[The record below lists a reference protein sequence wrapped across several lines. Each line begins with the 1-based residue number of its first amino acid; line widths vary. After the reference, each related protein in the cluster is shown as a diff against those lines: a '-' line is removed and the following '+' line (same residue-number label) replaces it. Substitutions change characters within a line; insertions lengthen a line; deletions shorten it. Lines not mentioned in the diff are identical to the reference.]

1 MEKLGE
7 YASKPTA
14 LYRLI
19 LTVALVQVSSGKVA
33 ELVSFSCFHFIPFKI
48 LKSPMFR
55 LKTIDNKIKCFY
67 LMLCSLELEGLL
79 VVVVVGSC
87 TGVVE
92 IDNGSSAILL
102 SWVSDIS
109 KSTFPISL
117 DNRETSANVEQVGS
131 SNLPA

>member
-1 MEKLGE
+1 MENLGE